1 MNGAGKTTTLDI
13 LTGQQWA
20 TSGHAYINGRDI
32 VSSSSSSSSS
42 SLGLCPQYDYLP
54 EYLTVRESL
63 ELFANLRQVS
73 SSVVQRVV
81 DEYLQMFRLTE
92 YEHKLVQVLS
102 GGTKRK
108 VSAALAFIGNPSTV
122 ILDEPTSGMDPA
134 ARHYMWSVIR
144 RARDNG
150 ATILLTTHR

>member
-20 TSGHAYINGRDI
+20 TSGHAYINGRDN
-32 VSSSSSSSSS
+32 VSSSSSL

-63 ELFANLRQVS
+63 ELFANLRQVNS
-73 SSVVQRVV
+73 NVLKRVV
-81 DEYLQMFRLTE
+81 DEYLQMFRLNE
-92 YEHKLVQVLS
+92 CEHKLVQVLS

-134 ARHYMWSVIR
+134 ARHYMWSIIK